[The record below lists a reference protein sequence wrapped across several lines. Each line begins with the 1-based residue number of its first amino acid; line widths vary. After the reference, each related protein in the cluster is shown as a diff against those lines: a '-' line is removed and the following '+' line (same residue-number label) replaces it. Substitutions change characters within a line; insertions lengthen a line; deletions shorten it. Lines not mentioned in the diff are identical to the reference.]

1 MKKADIIAQISA
13 YFIVNDRFD
22 ELPKIFDIFDADN
35 TFMVISALADN
46 NKRPLESWFL
56 GDVSTSSLD
65 KKNTSKL
72 SSVTKGA
79 GYKTQTGSTNA
90 GFMTFY
96 FDVDSVEGSY
106 VYFPA
111 IEQFNSFGDG
121 AKRYISD
128 IYQSN
133 SLTGELLNLSQ
144 NERQWIKSHPVL
156 KSVLILTLC
165 LMKQYRAKGN
175 TSA

>member
-1 MKKADIIAQISA
+1 MQFKYLFFSIFLIVGNLSCDEVSPSINLIQTDRVVLIEEYTGVRCQSCPGGSDKIQDIIAQISA

-72 SSVTKGA
+72 SSVTVSRLLGVTNDCLWRANCRLTHPGA
-79 GYKTQTGSTNA
+79 
-90 GFMTFY
+90 
-96 FDVDSVEGSY
+96 
-106 VYFPA
+106 
-111 IEQFNSFGDG
+111 
-121 AKRYISD
+121 
-128 IYQSN
+128 
-133 SLTGELLNLSQ
+133 
-144 NERQWIKSHPVL
+144 
-156 KSVLILTLC
+156 
-165 LMKQYRAKGN
+165 
-175 TSA
+175 